1 MPKCLARGTCFSA
14 LRGRHRRRRRDLR
27 RASPLR
33 GTQSLFP
40 WHSDAC
46 STMAS
51 RRRARGAR
59 CATSSWL
66 LPWLACATALVALQ
80 PIYRFNFIK
89 LAGSYSLGTPYHPS
103 PTCHLNCFT
112 EFSWVT
118 ITLFSFCYGENCCMY
133 NGTYFFWKLNLNMLY
148 GVFMSDIY
156 FIFFLLW
163 GNVQWGIFV
172 LEVKFEAVCMWKC
185 RRINKFL
192 SQILEIWK

>member
-118 ITLFSFCYGENCCMY
+118 ITLFSFCYGENY
-133 NGTYFFWKLNLNMLY
+133 NGAYFFWKLNFKPY
-148 GVFMSDIY
+148 AYEDVEGQIY
-156 FIFFLLW
+156 FCLKLYWYENKWDFVMRMAPLWNSFLVTTLAA
-163 GNVQWGIFV
+163 F
-172 LEVKFEAVCMWKC
+172 K
-185 RRINKFL
+185 RNKQS
-192 SQILEIWK
+192 SQIMK

>member
-1 MPKCLARGTCFSA
+1 MWAFQTGFHVGKGRLERALPFFFSSYILAKGPRTRPLKAVGRKMPKCLARGTCFSA

-66 LPWLACATALVALQ
+66 VPWLACATALVALQ

-118 ITLFSFCYGENCCMY
+118 FTLFSFCYGEMY
-133 NGTYFFWKLNLNMLY
+133 NGAYLFWKLNLKPY
-148 GVFMSDIY
+148 ACE
-156 FIFFLLW
+156 
-163 GNVQWGIFV
+163 NVDG
-172 LEVKFEAVCMWKC
+172 
-185 RRINKFL
+185 
-192 SQILEIWK
+192 